1 MKTWSTA
8 ALVSRFRRWYAD
20 ARRAGL
26 ALPQGM
32 ALATATRAGRP
43 SVRFVLLKDAAAAGF
58 VFYTDT
64 RSRKG
69 AELDANPRAA
79 LAFYWEGIVRQI
91 RVEGRVE
98 HVSEAEADRD
108 WRRRPREQQIV
119 IAAAEQSASV
129 ASHRSLAAA
138 VARLGRR
145 YASGR
150 VPRPKSWTGY
160 RLVPNA
166 LEFWSHRDD
175 RLHRRERFTRR
186 GSRWRR
192 TLLQP

>member
-26 ALPQGM
+26 PLPQGM

-43 SVRFVLLKDAAAAGF
+43 SVRFVLLKDVDAAGF

-69 AELDANPRAA
+69 VELDANPRAA

-91 RVEGRVE
+91 RIEGRVE
-98 HVSEAEADRD
+98 RVSEAEADRD

-138 VARLGRR
+138 VARFGRR
-145 YASGR
+145 YTSGR

-166 LEFWSHRDD
+166 IEFWSHRDD

-186 GSRWRR
+186 GARWRG